1 MELEDTMT
9 ITTPEGIDL
18 QLALA
23 GLGSR
28 FSAALIDVLIQG
40 LLVVGVT
47 VFFSSLGILDGWG
60 LFAYTIILFVLI
72 FAYHILFEV
81 LASGRTPGKRLN
93 GLRVVRLGGFPIGFL
108 ASAVR
113 NTLRLVDFLPGSY
126 LIGCVTI
133 LVTEHNQ
140 RLGDLAAGTL
150 VVRERKATSKLPPPR
165 PVVTEAAHPT
175 WDVSTITVSELQTVR
190 QFLDRRTSIAPQAR
204 LQLAYTLAERLRP
217 KVGGAPADLRGELFL
232 EAVVAAKSTRGSV

>member
-1 MELEDTMT
+1 M
-9 ITTPEGIDL
+9 I
-18 QLALA
+18 
-23 GLGSR
+23 
-28 FSAALIDVLIQG
+28 IQG

-47 VFFSSLGILDGWG
+47 VFFGSVGILGGWG
-60 LFAYTIILFVLI
+60 LFAYTIIVFVVI

-93 GLRVVRLGGFPIGFL
+93 GLRVVRLGGFPVGFL

-113 NTLRLVDFLPGSY
+113 NTLRLVDFLPFSY
-126 LIGCVTI
+126 LIGCMAI
-133 LVTEHNQ
+133 LVTQHNQ

-165 PVVTEAAHPT
+165 PIVTAAAHPT

-190 QFLDRRTSIAPQAR
+190 QFLERRLDLRSRAAGTPPAR
-204 LQLAYTLAERLRP
+204 LHARRA
-217 KVGGAPADLRGELFL
+217 APSQGRWSACGSARRAVPRGCRRGE
-232 EAVVAAKSTRGSV
+232 VD